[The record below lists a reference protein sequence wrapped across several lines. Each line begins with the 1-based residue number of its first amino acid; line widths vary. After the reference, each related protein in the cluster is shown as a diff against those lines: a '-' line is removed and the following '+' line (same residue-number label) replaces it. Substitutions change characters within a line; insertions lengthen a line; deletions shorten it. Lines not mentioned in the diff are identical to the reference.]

1 MLFSFAAGG
10 FLRLHAHR
18 LEPSG
23 DVARH
28 LLDNK
33 DLLLSELKKYQG
45 KVARSKSCSSRRRRR
60 LEKLFAE
67 ARQARDQWLKS
78 SS

>member
-1 MLFSFAAGG
+1 MWRDICLA
-10 FLRLHAHR
+10 
-18 LEPSG
+18 
-23 DVARH
+23 
-28 LLDNK
+28 NK

-45 KVARSKSCSSRRRRR
+45 KVSTIEKLLQAGDGAA

-67 ARQARDQWLKS
+67 AREARDRWLKS

>member
-1 MLFSFAAGG
+1 MWRDICIANRD
-10 FLRLHAHR
+10 RLLAELKNYTR
-18 LEPSG
+18 KLSS
-23 DVARH
+23 VQK
-28 LLDNK
+28 LLDAG
-33 DLLLSELKKYQG
+33 DG
-45 KVARSKSCSSRRRRR
+45 AA

>member
-1 MLFSFAAGG
+1 MERLLQAGDGAA
-10 FLRLHAHR
+10 
-18 LEPSG
+18 
-23 DVARH
+23 
-28 LLDNK
+28 
-33 DLLLSELKKYQG
+33 
-45 KVARSKSCSSRRRRR
+45 

>member
-1 MLFSFAAGG
+1 
-10 FLRLHAHR
+10 
-18 LEPSG
+18 
-23 DVARH
+23 V
-28 LLDNK
+28 
-33 DLLLSELKKYQG
+33 LKKLLEHG
-45 KVARSKSCSSRRRRR
+45 DAAA